1 MGNTL
6 NVSDLQLEHLPRRR
20 TLVELIV
27 TAKNLPSSPALNEY
41 AEKRLSKVINRLR
54 DDVPVR
60 LVLRKESTK
69 AASDRFVAEVT
80 ATLKGGTVL
89 RAEERA
95 KDLYVAIDALSDVL
109 ARQIRRY
116 RTRYSRRRTSLTEWE
131 ATVLK
136 ELTPIEISTETISKA
151 PAPASE
157 QAAAVSDEETVSELE
172 DGRIVRTK
180 THEMAPMTVE
190 EASSR
195 MELLGHSFF
204 VFQNSADST
213 ISVIYRRHDG
223 DYGLIVPQ
231 AIS

>member
-1 MGNTL
+1 M
-6 NVSDLQLEHLPRRR
+6 
-20 TLVELIV
+20 ELTV

-41 AEKRLSKVINRLR
+41 AEKRLSKVIDRLR
-54 DDVPVR
+54 DDVPIR

-80 ATLKGGTVL
+80 ATLRGGTVL

-95 KDLYVAIDALSDVL
+95 EDLYVAIDALSDVP

-131 ATVLK
+131 TTVLQ
-136 ELTPIEISTETISKA
+136 ELTPIEMSPETIGK
-151 PAPASE
+151 PAE
-157 QAAAVSDEETVSELE
+157 TVTKQVTTVSDEEAVSELE

-204 VFQNSADST
+204 VFQNSVDST

>member
-1 MGNTL
+1 
-6 NVSDLQLEHLPRRR
+6 
-20 TLVELIV
+20 VELTV
-27 TAKNLPSSPALNEY
+27 TAKNLPSSPALNAY

-80 ATLKGGTVL
+80 VTLKGGTVL

-95 KDLYVAIDALSDVL
+95 QDLYVAIDALSDVL

-136 ELTPIEISTETISKA
+136 ELTPIEISPETTGTVADPVTGKVTT
-151 PAPASE
+151 
-157 QAAAVSDEETVSELE
+157 VSDEETVSELE

-195 MELLGHSFF
+195 MGLLGHSFF

-223 DYGLIVPQ
+223 DYGLIVPR